1 MTRWYL
7 QWGYDMSGIVLA
19 FVGATFGGGAGVAV
33 LDGTFAGAPFASTGF
48 GG

>member
-1 MTRWYL
+1 
-7 QWGYDMSGIVLA
+7 MSGILLA
-19 FVGATFGGGAGVAV
+19 FVGASFGVEVEV

>member
-19 FVGATFGGGAGVAV
+19 FVGASFGGAGVAV
-33 LDGTFAGAPFASTGF
+33 LDGTFAGAPFASVGF

>member
-1 MTRWYL
+1 
-7 QWGYDMSGIVLA
+7 MSGILLS
-19 FVGATFGGGAGVAV
+19 FVGASFGGAAVGV

>member
-1 MTRWYL
+1 
-7 QWGYDMSGIVLA
+7 MSGIVLA
-19 FVGATFGGGAGVAV
+19 FVGASFGAAVVV